1 MDFFICLPIKTMV
14 NKATKNK
21 ITENKFLLN
30 TNNKPP
36 PLKTNNVSNS
46 VSKNL
51 CVLVIFKL
59 PIHLLI

>member
-21 ITENKFLLN
+21 ITENKSLLN
-30 TNNKPP
+30 TNNNPP

-51 CVLVIFKL
+51 
-59 PIHLLI
+59 